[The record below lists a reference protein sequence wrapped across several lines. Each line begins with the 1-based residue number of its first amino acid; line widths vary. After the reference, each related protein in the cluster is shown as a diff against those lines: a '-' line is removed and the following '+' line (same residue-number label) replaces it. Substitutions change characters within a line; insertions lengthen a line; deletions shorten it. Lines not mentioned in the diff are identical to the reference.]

1 MLILRGV
8 IMLETKTIWL
18 DMDGTF
24 IDLYSVENWLPMLRN
39 SDPTPYAIAPALV
52 NLSHLARLLNSL
64 QKQGYNIG
72 IISWLCKGGSD
83 EYNEMVANV
92 KREYLRR
99 HLPSVVFDEI
109 IIVPYGTPK
118 NNFNNGFDFL
128 FDDEE
133 QNRENWTG
141 EAYEAERLIEI
152 LQELVRG

>member
-1 MLILRGV
+1 MSN
-8 IMLETKTIWL
+8 TKTIWL
-18 DMDGTF
+18 DMDGTLVN
-24 IDLYSVENWLPMLRN
+24 LYGVENWLPMLRN
-39 SDPTPYAIAPALV
+39 SDPTPYAIAPTLV
-52 NLSHLARLLNSL
+52 NFSHLARLLKAL

-72 IISWLCKGGSD
+72 IISWLAKNSTR
-83 EYNEMVANV
+83 EYDEMVANV

-109 IIVPYGTPK
+109 IIVPYGTEK

-133 QNRENWTG
+133 QNRETWTG
-141 EAYEAERLIEI
+141 ESYEAERLIEV